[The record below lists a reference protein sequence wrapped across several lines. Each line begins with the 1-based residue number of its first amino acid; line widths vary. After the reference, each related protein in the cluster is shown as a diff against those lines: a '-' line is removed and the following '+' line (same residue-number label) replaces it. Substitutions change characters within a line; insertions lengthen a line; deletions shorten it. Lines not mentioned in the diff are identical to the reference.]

1 MTASRFAAVPAGLAV
16 PEYGRSLAGV
26 LPAALTSLGL
36 PHESPAFDIPAS
48 SRVCVLL
55 VDGLGWNGLSG
66 AAGSAPF
73 LTSLRDDPRSRR
85 ITTVF
90 PSTTPIA
97 LTSFGTGLPPGEHG
111 ITGLYLRVD
120 GRIVNLLA
128 IPAEADLAAVQP
140 RETLLE
146 QAEGAGITVTRVG
159 PRRFD
164 GEGLT
169 QAALRGGAYAA
180 AESVGELVTAAGA
193 AVRRGERSLTY
204 VYVGSLDGTGHRRGC
219 SGEAWREE
227 LLHVDLL
234 VQRLAAGLPP
244 DATLLVTSDHGM
256 TDVPLENRT
265 DVAATP
271 ELAAGVAAVT
281 GDMRAV
287 NVHADPG
294 AAGDVLAAWRDFLGD
309 RFWVL
314 SGAEAV
320 DAGLYGPTVCER
332 FADRIG
338 DVVAVAAADW
348 AIYDSRSLPAYVSR
362 LVGLHGSVTD
372 DELYVPLL
380 VHSR

>member
-1 MTASRFAAVPAGLAV
+1 VTVSQPVAVPAGLAL
-16 PEYGRSLAGV
+16 PQYGGSLADV
-26 LPAALTSLGL
+26 LPTALGWLGMPQSSGL
-36 PHESPAFDIPAS
+36 DIRGS
-48 SRVCVLL
+48 GRVCVLL
-55 VDGLGWNGLSG
+55 VDGLGWNGLRG
-66 AAGSAPF
+66 AAESAPF
-73 LTSLRDDPRSRR
+73 LTSLLSDSRSGR

-97 LTSFGTGLPPGEHG
+97 LTSLGTGLPPGEHG
-111 ITGLYLRVD
+111 ITGFYLRVD
-120 GRIVNLLA
+120 GQILNLLA
-128 IPAEADLAAVQP
+128 IPAEADLAVVQP
-140 RETLLE
+140 RPTLLE
-146 QAEGAGITVTRVG
+146 QAERAGITVTRVG

-219 SGEAWREE
+219 RGGAWLEE
-227 LLHVDLL
+227 LFHVDLL
-234 VQRLAAGLPP
+234 AERLAASLPA

-256 TDVPLENRT
+256 LDVPVENRT

-287 NVHADPG
+287 NVHAAPG
-294 AAGDVLAAWRDFLGD
+294 AAGDVLAAWRESLGE

-320 DAGLYGPTVCER
+320 ASGLYGPTVREE
-332 FADRIG
+332 FTDRIG
-338 DVVAVAAADW
+338 DVVAVAAGDW
-348 AIYDSRSLPAYVSR
+348 ALYDSRTLPAYVSR
-362 LVGLHGSVTD
+362 LVGLHGSVTE
-372 DELYVPLL
+372 DELFVPLL
-380 VHSR
+380 VHGR